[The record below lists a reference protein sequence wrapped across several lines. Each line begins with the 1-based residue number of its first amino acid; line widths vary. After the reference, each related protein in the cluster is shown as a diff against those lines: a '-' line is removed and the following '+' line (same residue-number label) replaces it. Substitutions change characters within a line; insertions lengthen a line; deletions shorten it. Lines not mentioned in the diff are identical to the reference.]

1 VAEALPVPELAQW
14 ADAWRSA
21 RALTYDF
28 LHSLPYAIMN
38 FSPHPGFGTLA
49 RQIRHIGEIQACYLG
64 AITTGQMDFA
74 ARPRQRALEQ
84 SKERLMAYLQEQDA
98 GLRNVLGEADVTRPI
113 QWSSGTVTLLTHLLR
128 LLQHETLHHGMWIF
142 YAKIAELDLPQS
154 WREAWNL
161 E

>member
-1 VAEALPVPELAQW
+1 MDPEVSQW

-28 LHSLPYAIMN
+28 LRSLPYAIMN

-49 RQIRHIGEIQACYLG
+49 RQIRHVGEIQAGYLEG
-64 AITTGQMDFA
+64 IKTGQMDLA
-74 ARPRQRALEQ
+74 SRRRQRALEQ
-84 SKERLMAYLQEQDA
+84 SKERLEAYLQDQDA
-98 GLRNVLGEADVTRPI
+98 ALLGLLPRADLGHSIKWP
-113 QWSSGTVTLLTHLLR
+113 SGPVTLMVHLVR

-154 WREAWNL
+154 WRDAYNL

>member
-1 VAEALPVPELAQW
+1 MLPEITQW
-14 ADAWRSA
+14 ADAWRAA

-28 LHSLPYAIMN
+28 LRSLPYAIMN

-49 RQIRHIGEIQACYLG
+49 RQIRHVGEIQACYLE
-64 AITTGQMDFA
+64 AVTTGQMDFA
-74 ARPRQRALEQ
+74 ARPHQRALEQ
-84 SKERLMAYLQEQDA
+84 SKERLDAYLQEQDA
-98 GLRNVLGEADVTRPI
+98 ALLEVLAEADLGRSI
-113 QWSSGTVTLLTHLLR
+113 KWSSGSVTLLTHLLL

-142 YAKIAELDLPQS
+142 YAKIAELDLPLS

>member
-1 VAEALPVPELAQW
+1 MDPEVSQW

-28 LHSLPYAIMN
+28 LRSLPYAIMN

-49 RQIRHIGEIQACYLG
+49 RQIRHVGEIQACYLEG
-64 AITTGQMDFA
+64 ITSAQMDLA
-74 ARPRQRALEQ
+74 SRRRQRALEQ
-84 SKERLMAYLQEQDA
+84 SKERLEAYLQEQDA
-98 GLRNVLGEADVTRPI
+98 ALLGLLPRADPARSI
-113 QWSSGTVTLLTHLLR
+113 KWSSGPVTLMVHLLR

-154 WREAWNL
+154 WRDAYNL

>member
-1 VAEALPVPELAQW
+1 MPEEITQW
-14 ADAWRSA
+14 SEAWRSS

-28 LHSLPYAIMN
+28 LRSLPYAIMN

-49 RQIRHIGEIQACYLG
+49 RQIRHVGEIQACYLE

-74 ARPRQRALEQ
+74 SRPRQRALEQ
-84 SKERLMAYLQEQDA
+84 SKERLEAYLQEQDA
-98 GLRNVLGEADVTRPI
+98 ALHEVLREADPRRSI
-113 QWSSGTVTLLTHLLR
+113 KWSVGPVTLLTHLLR

-142 YAKIAELDLPQS
+142 YAKIVELDLPQS
-154 WREAWNL
+154 WRDAWNL